1 MYYTTSGKGKVVV
14 LVHGF
19 IEEGVMWNDTAKML
33 SKNYK
38 VIVPDL
44 EGFGNSP
51 LHSKTLS
58 MEHYADAV
66 YAMLQEEKIK
76 KCVLLGHSMGGYV
89 VLNFAEKYPDMLT
102 GFGLVNSHCFAD
114 TNEKKANRKKGND
127 FIAKH
132 GTATF
137 VRELYQGIFHDVFKK
152 TASGKKLIAAL
163 VKKAEKYTPEAL
175 IAANTAM
182 MNRKS
187 KEDVLKNAPVPV
199 LLINGKQDE
208 SAPLPLTSQQAAFP
222 SVADVHFYDKCKHM
236 SVFEKKKEA
245 LKAIKRFVKFCF

>member
-1 MYYTTSGKGKVVV
+1 MYYKTTGKGKVVV

-19 IEEGVMWNDTAKML
+19 IEEGAMWSDTAKAL

-38 VIVPDL
+38 VIVLDL

-51 LHSKTLS
+51 LQSKTLS
-58 MEHYADAV
+58 MEYYADEV
-66 YAMLQEEKIK
+66 FKLLQKEKVK
-76 KCVLLGHSMGGYV
+76 KCVLLGHSMGGYIA
-89 VLNFAEKYPDMLT
+89 LNFAERHPEMLT

-114 TNEKKANRKKGND
+114 AEEKKANRKKGNA

-132 GTATF
+132 GSKPF
-137 VRELYQGIFHDVFKK
+137 VRELIPGIFHDSFKK
-152 TASGKKLIAAL
+152 TATGKKLIAAL

-182 MNRKS
+182 MNRKE
-187 KEDVLKNAPVPV
+187 KCDVLKQSPVPV

-208 SAPLPLTSQQAAFP
+208 SAPLNLTSQQASFP
-222 SVADVHFYDKCKHM
+222 SVADVHFYENCKHM

-245 LKAIKRFVKFCF
+245 LKAITRFVDFCY